1 MSKGS
6 SSKILDE
13 IKRIEDVPGFVYLIR
28 NKDLYKIGITISM
41 KRRVKEL
48 KPDEVVAVKEAAN
61 MRGIEKLLHKR
72 YKDRRI
78 PQTEY
83 FRLTPEEVEEASYL
97 LGAEDTS
104 EDNDQLA
111 LDKETKKATKKSYLQ
126 QEANRI
132 NNLGKK
138 KPPKNV
144 LSPAAK
150 ERLEELEEWVF
161 DSMGMEA
168 MWKKGP
174 ITENGEVIDHQNFFD
189 YIRTHGKDDDVEAA
203 PSAAVYEAVER
214 CAVRQDLFL
223 RVARSETSEEALRS
237 TEAVYL
243 DLCLILLWGVG
254 SKNIK
259 MQASDGGSLREL
271 LKTFEDFVETRGYWW
286 TDHPHHQPKKPFKFK
301 KPQGFFTGLAVIV
314 IGFAISPPIG
324 GVFIGLFLL
333 WCVMYQVGNNLSG

>member
-1 MSKGS
+1 MSKGT
-6 SSKILDE
+6 SSKILEE

-83 FRLTPEEVEEASYL
+83 FRLTPEEVDEASYL
-97 LGAEDTS
+97 LGAGDLS
-104 EDNDQLA
+104 EDDTQSVT
-111 LDKETKKATKKSYLQ
+111 DKETEKATKKSYLQ
-126 QEANRI
+126 QEASRI
-132 NNLGKK
+132 DDVGKK
-138 KPPKNV
+138 KPAKNV

-161 DSMGMEA
+161 DTMGMEA

-189 YIRTHGKDDDVEAA
+189 YIRIHGNDDPDIEAA
-203 PSAAVYEAVER
+203 PSVAVFEAVER

-223 RVARSETSEEALRS
+223 RVARSETSEEALRA

-254 SKNIK
+254 SKNIQ
-259 MQASDGGSLREL
+259 MQAADSGSLSEM
-271 LKTFEDFVETRGYWW
+271 LKTFEDFVESRGYWW
-286 TDHPHHQPKKPFKFK
+286 TDHADRQPRKPFKFK
-301 KPQGFFTGLAVIV
+301 KPNGFYTALFFVV
-314 IGFAISPPIG
+314 VGFGFSPVAG
-324 GVFIGLFLL
+324 GVFLALLAL
-333 WCVMYQVGNNLSG
+333 WCVLNQGGN